1 MWLLLLAARQRLDKF
16 INSYQGADG
25 KLGALNRTIA
35 FNADG
40 KSNFLSVE
48 SRTKATR
55 DYALSQLQEHSKQLI
70 LAFFGL
76 FEDEAGVR
84 DLVYEMRGQNT
95 GNAKARKGA
104 KAWREVTD
112 LLRRRFNDAGG
123 DIGYLEKLGDPSTS
137 FYGKG
142 WGGIKR

>member
-1 MWLLLLAARQRLDKF
+1 M
-16 INSYQGADG
+16 
-25 KLGALNRTIA
+25 
-35 FNADG
+35 
-40 KSNFLSVE
+40 
-48 SRTKATR
+48 
-55 DYALSQLQEHSKQLI
+55 SQLQE
-70 LAFFGL
+70 AFEAVDPRFFGL

-123 DIGYLEKLGDPSTS
+123 DIGYLENWGILNIILWKRLGRYQRIS
-137 FYGKG
+137 GLAML
-142 WGGIKR
+142 